1 MPTNFLK
8 PLLEGMKIAALC
20 GAIALVL
27 WSMPDDRQHYAAAA
41 ADDGVTVSRDA
52 DHGHGPIHV
61 STKRR
66 SISSY
71 CGWLATKPPLW
82 SPRSSTK
89 ALGGW
94 AASYT
99 FLPSR

>member
-41 ADDGVTVSRDA
+41 ADDGLTVSR
-52 DHGHGPIHV
+52 
-61 STKRR
+61 
-66 SISSY
+66 
-71 CGWLATKPPLW
+71 
-82 SPRSSTK
+82 
-89 ALGGW
+89 
-94 AASYT
+94 
-99 FLPSR
+99 